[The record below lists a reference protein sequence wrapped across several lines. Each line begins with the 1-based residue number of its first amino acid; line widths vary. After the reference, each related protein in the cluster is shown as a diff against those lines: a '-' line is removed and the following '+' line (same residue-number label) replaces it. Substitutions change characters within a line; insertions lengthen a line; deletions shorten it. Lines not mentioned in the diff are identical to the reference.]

1 MRPPEGRPSAFSG
14 NRLTRGKNGN
24 DSEGREAGMA
34 KEEIPPLSLAG
45 TLFREDP
52 ALRVF
57 RHPPEMETPRLR
69 LRKLRMRDAE
79 KLFSWM
85 SDPEVAR
92 YVLWRAHRTRGETRS
107 YLRYIRSQYRRGFPC
122 SWGLEIRETGELIGT
137 MGVMAWY
144 PDHGCMEVG
153 YSLGQLWWHHGYAA
167 EALECLM
174 DLLFEEGNLNRI
186 EAQCDV
192 RNPNSARVMEK
203 CGMRREGLLRQRIF
217 NKGEPVDVMLYA
229 ALAQDRKKEKT
240 GRMPFFQTGE
250 ER

>member
-1 MRPPEGRPSAFSG
+1 MP
-14 NRLTRGKNGN
+14 RLTFHSLTSSWG
-24 DSEGREAGMA
+24 SMA
-34 KEEIPPLSLAG
+34 D
-45 TLFREDP
+45 LFAD
-52 ALRVF
+52 
-57 RHPPEMETPRLR
+57 PPEMETGRLK
-69 LRKLRMRDAE
+69 LRKMRMRDAQD
-79 KLFSWM
+79 LYDWS

-92 YVLWRAHRTRGETRS
+92 YVLWTAHQSIRETRE
-107 YLRYIRSQYRRGFPC
+107 YLRYIRSLYRRGLPS
-122 SWGLEIRETGELIGT
+122 SWGIELKETGKLIGT
-137 MGVMAWY
+137 IGVMAWM
-144 PDHGCMEVG
+144 PENRSAEVG

>member
-1 MRPPEGRPSAFSG
+1 
-14 NRLTRGKNGN
+14 
-24 DSEGREAGMA
+24 MA

-57 RHPPEMETPRLR
+57 RNPPEMETPRLR

-153 YSLGQLWWHHGYAA
+153 YSLGRAWWNRGYAT
-167 EALECLM
+167 EALARLM
-174 DLLFEEGNLNRI
+174 QMMFTEMGVHRV
-186 EAQCDV
+186 EALCDT
-192 RNPNSARVMEK
+192 RNPASARVMEK
-203 CGMRREGLLRQRIF
+203 CGMRREGLLRQKML
-217 NKGEPVDVMLYA
+217 NKGERIDVLLYA
-229 ALAQDRKKEKT
+229 ALKDEWEKRT
-240 GRMPFFQTGE
+240 
-250 ER
+250 